1 MNIEQAKEL
10 KSSLLWNGIVEE
22 LDKKVA
28 FETTK
33 ILTCT
38 PEELPV
44 LQATILCYQALT
56 RLPADVIDREQ
67 DPQA

>member
-1 MNIEQAKEL
+1 MDASQAKEL
-10 KSSLLWNGIVEE
+10 QQSLLWTGVVEE

-28 FETTK
+28 FATTK

-44 LQATILCYQALT
+44 LQATVLCYQALT
-56 RLPADVIDREQ
+56 RLPQDVVERET
-67 DPQA
+67 